1 MIQLLELKKHVIIKI
16 MIPTISETDF
26 QKLDE
31 VLEKKQSHYKRFLKE
46 LMQKYRRVKDNEI
59 SIKTVRLNSVVELWH
74 SVLNKVIKIKIVL
87 PSHENLNVNNLS
99 FFSPISMALIGYTEN
114 DLITLPSHGMKKTLR
129 IIKVT
134 NH

>member
-1 MIQLLELKKHVIIKI
+1 

-31 VLEKKQSHYKRFLKE
+31 VLEKKQSNYKKFLKS
-46 LMQKYRRVKDNEI
+46 LMNKFRKVNEHEI
-59 SIKTVRLNSVVELWH
+59 SRKTVRLNSVVELWH
-74 SVLNKVIKIKIVL
+74 SVFKKVIKIKIVL
-87 PSHENLNVNNLS
+87 PSQENLNTRNIS

-114 DLITLPSHGMKKTLR
+114 DLITLKSAGINKYLR

-134 NH
+134 NN